1 MRGVKSPGA
10 HQCPTCGQT
19 CRQPITPKRDICPDC
34 QGPKDVRSPCCRKCA
49 FKSNLNLALA
59 GQIEAQKR
67 WPCENY
73 PQRVVAMRD
82 AGMTFAAIGREF
94 GRTPEAVREV
104 YCRHKGAA
112 PELP

>member
-19 CRQPITPKRDICPDC
+19 CRNAVNRRDICPDC
-34 QGPKDVRSPCCRKCA
+34 QRPKDVRSPHCRRCA
-49 FKSNLNLALA
+49 SSKANPNLALA
-59 GQIEAQKR
+59 GQIQAKKR
-67 WPCENY
+67 WPCEDY

-94 GRTPEAVREV
+94 GRTPEAVGEV
-104 YCRHKGAA
+104 YRRHKGAA
-112 PELP
+112 L